1 MNCICPTVTAF
12 DVHTYR
18 EQLELVSSFAKRIHI
33 DLMDGDFTPTMSP
46 NPDLLWAP
54 QDEDIEVDIH
64 VMYRNPDSILGR
76 LISFNPSLI
85 IVHAESNADIPLLAS
100 KLRQHNIKTGVAL
113 LPETTS
119 ESVRYI
125 LPHTQHALI
134 FGGHLGYHGGQA
146 DLTQLKKVAE
156 LKAMQRQLEFS
167 WDGGANAENAAEL
180 VAAGINVVNVGSGI
194 HKSPDPAKAYY
205 LLNKIVKKEQ

>member
-18 EQLELVSSFAKRIHI
+18 EQLELVTSFAKRIHI

-46 NPDLLWAP
+46 NPDLLWVP
-54 QDEDIEVDIH
+54 EGIEVDIH
-64 VMYRNPDSILGR
+64 VMYRKPESILDR

-85 IVHAESNADIPLLAS
+85 IVHAESDADIPALAA
-100 KLRQHNIKTGVAL
+100 KLRANNIKTGLAL

-119 ESVRYI
+119 ESVQQNVQHI
-125 LPHTQHALI
+125 EHTLI

-146 DLTQLKKVAE
+146 DLTQLHKVSE
-156 LKAMQRQLEFS
+156 LKAMKGDLEFS
-167 WDGGANAENAAEL
+167 WDGGANIDNALQL
-180 VAAGINVVNVGSGI
+180 VRGGINVVNVGSGI
-194 HKSPDPAKAYY
+194 HKAPDPAEAYR
-205 LLNKIVKKEQ
+205 LLTDLVKNV